1 MCPQAFEK
9 AVTKKTRA
17 VIPVHLYGQP
27 AAMDEITAIANAHK
41 IVVIED
47 TAQAHLARYHG
58 RFCGTLGTAASFS
71 FYPTKNLGA
80 CGESGAVTTNDD
92 DIAQSVRELRDWGAK
107 HQRRGFNNRMHA
119 LQAAILSLKLKHL
132 QQWTTLRQ
140 AAAARYEKQLAGH
153 DGLQI
158 PKRREETE
166 HVFHQ
171 FAVLVRQ
178 REKTIQKLKENNI
191 GFGIHYPRPLHLQP
205 CFADWGCQRGDF
217 PTAEKFAE
225 QEISLPIFAE
235 IKAEQIAHVCST
247 LRAMRL

>member
-1 MCPQAFEK
+1 
-9 AVTKKTRA
+9 
-17 VIPVHLYGQP
+17 
-27 AAMDEITAIANAHK
+27 MDNIA
-41 IVVIED
+41 
-47 TAQAHLARYHG
+47 
-58 RFCGTLGTAASFS
+58 
-71 FYPTKNLGA
+71 
-80 CGESGAVTTNDD
+80 
-92 DIAQSVRELRDWGAK
+92 
-107 HQRRGFNNRMHA
+107 
-119 LQAAILSLKLKHL
+119 
-132 QQWTTLRQ
+132 RQ

>member
-1 MCPQAFEK
+1 
-9 AVTKKTRA
+9 
-17 VIPVHLYGQP
+17 
-27 AAMDEITAIANAHK
+27 MDEITAIANAHK

-205 CFADWGCQRGDF
+205 CFAIGAVSAVIFRRRKNS
-217 PTAEKFAE
+217 PNKKFHCLFSPKLKRNKLRMCVQLCAPCGYKI
-225 QEISLPIFAE
+225 QAINIVL
-235 IKAEQIAHVCST
+235 IKNEYSNID
-247 LRAMRL
+247 